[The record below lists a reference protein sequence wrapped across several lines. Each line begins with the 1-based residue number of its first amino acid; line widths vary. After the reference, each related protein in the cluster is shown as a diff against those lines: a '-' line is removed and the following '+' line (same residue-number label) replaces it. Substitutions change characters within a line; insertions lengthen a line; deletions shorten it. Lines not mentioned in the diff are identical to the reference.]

1 MGKELFQPFGKRSL
15 LERYSRLCPSLSERI
30 GRAKTGTLQKRL
42 CIESSPP
49 TPASWGTESRLRFLN
64 FTTFRTAVYT
74 ADSAN
79 SPARVKPGGRQGSVV
94 GRGRL
99 TRSAL
104 TEAGPGNN
112 SCPNSPLFL
121 RHLFRDLGLG
131 HDPDTVLYVQRQK
144 KERIEKI

>member
-15 LERYSRLCPSLSERI
+15 LEPYSRLCPSLSERI

-79 SPARVKPGGRQGSVV
+79 SPARVKPGGRQGVWWAGGDSNSRPCGLERV
-94 GRGRL
+94 
-99 TRSAL
+99 SACK
-104 TEAGPGNN
+104 A
-112 SCPNSPLFL
+112 
-121 RHLFRDLGLG
+121 D
-131 HDPDTVLYVQRQK
+131 V
-144 KERIEKI
+144 

>member
-64 FTTFRTAVYT
+64 FTTFRTLWILPT
-74 ADSAN
+74 AN
-79 SPARVKPGGRQGSVV
+79 SPARVKTGGRQGTVWWAGGDSNSRPCGLERV
-94 GRGRL
+94 
-99 TRSAL
+99 SACK
-104 TEAGPGNN
+104 A
-112 SCPNSPLFL
+112 
-121 RHLFRDLGLG
+121 D
-131 HDPDTVLYVQRQK
+131 VLSRAYS
-144 KERIEKI
+144 